1 MGSLIKISFDN
12 RFTGINGLSKY
23 GKDQVIKML
32 DSERDRLS
40 IDNKNV
46 VFCYYINGE
55 FIKYK

>member
-1 MGSLIKISFDN
+1 MSSLIKISFDN
-12 RFTGINGLSKY
+12 SFTGIVLSKY
-23 GKDQVIKML
+23 GRDQVIKML